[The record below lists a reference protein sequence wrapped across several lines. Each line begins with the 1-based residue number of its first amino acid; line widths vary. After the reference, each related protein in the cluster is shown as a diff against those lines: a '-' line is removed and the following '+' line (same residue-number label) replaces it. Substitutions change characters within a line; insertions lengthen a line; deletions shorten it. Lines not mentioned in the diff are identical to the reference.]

1 MAKLDDQD
9 AKTKLENLTKKQTV
23 DLEVHLT
30 GDTDVTKILSK
41 LNSSFVS
48 AGQDAGKSYSKGV
61 QVGLKSYKFDGNTF
75 YKDYFEQAKKDIDK
89 AKKLQNNFSDSLSGL
104 STKGID
110 KNALKAVKAASKEE
124 SKEISSLQKQQLK
137 ELNKQQKQLESY
149 YNSFNKGKY
158 SADSKTMSANLEKYS
173 GQNSDSL
180 EKARNYLKEY
190 QDTYKE
196 IQNHFD
202 QTSSINFKDD
212 ELVQK
217 FDKLETAASKYKNV
231 MREVSTES
239 SKTLSA
245 NAAII
250 KSNEIYTYYNNNT
263 KAIKKYG
270 AELRKLAEDAKN
282 ATTQDKLD
290 EINDKF
296 KKLKSTISAQGLT
309 GKSPFDEAKRAFFQ
323 IAEFTGMYG
332 ILQNVIQDIPRAMV
346 QSVVDVNKAQIEL
359 IKVSN
364 ASSTQLNQY
373 WDEAT
378 ESAKKYGATISDVIS
393 STADWSRL
401 GYSLDDAK
409 KLSDATTLLQ
419 KVGDNMTQESSS
431 QGLISTLRGFNM
443 RADEV
448 GKIVDVANQIAN
460 TQPIDTSGIFE
471 GLERSA
477 SSMSAA
483 NNTLEQTVALLT
495 AANSVVQD
503 PASIGTAFKTISMR
517 IRGADTELQEAGL
530 DTEGMAESVA
540 KLRKEIISLSGVDIM
555 RDENTFKSTY
565 DILDELSTKWSDLT
579 DIQQASITELIAGK
593 RQGNVVSALMTNFD
607 IARKSLN
614 TALNDSAGS
623 AEQELENWNK
633 GIEASISR
641 LKAQFQELSTD
652 TINSNFLKN
661 IVDTGTNV
669 LEVLDWIIDKF
680 GILQTLIGG
689 FAVGKGITSFVK
701 SFDKPACMAS

>member
-1 MAKLDDQD
+1 MDFIANILAKLDTSQ
-9 AKTKLENLTKKQTV
+9 AESQLKTLTKDQTV
-23 DLEVHLT
+23 NLKVQLT

-41 LNSSFVS
+41 LDSSFAS

-61 QVGLKSYKFDGNTF
+61 QAGLKSYKFNGDTF
-75 YKDYFEQAKKDIDK
+75 YKQYLDKAKKDIDE
-89 AKKLQNNFSDSLSGL
+89 AKTVQTNFSKLLSGL
-104 STKGID
+104 DTKGID
-110 KNALKAVKAASKEE
+110 KNALNAARAYN
-124 SKEISSLQKQQLK
+124 KEISALQKQQ
-137 ELNKQQKQLESY
+137 EKQLKSY
-149 YNSFNKGKY
+149 TDTFNNGKY

-173 GQNSDSL
+173 GQNTDSL

-202 QTSSINFKDD
+202 TTSAINFKDD

-239 SKTLSA
+239 TKTLSA
-245 NAAII
+245 NAGIV
-250 KSNEIYTYYNNNT
+250 KSNEILTYYNNNT
-263 KAIKKYG
+263 KALKKYG
-270 AELRKLAEDAKN
+270 AELRQLAEDAKN
-282 ATTQDKLD
+282 ATTQVKLN
-290 EINDKF
+290 EINDSF
-296 KKLKSTISAQGLT
+296 KKLKSTISAEGLT
-309 GKSPFDEAKRAFFQ
+309 GKSPFDEVKRAFFQ

-332 ILQNVIQDIPRAMV
+332 ILQNVIQDIPRAMLQAV
-346 QSVVDVNKAQIEL
+346 KDIDKAQVEL

-364 ASSTQLNQY
+364 ASNTQLNQY

-401 GYSLDDAK
+401 GYGLDDAK

-443 RADEV
+443 QADEV

-593 RQGNVVSALMTNFD
+593 RQGNIVSALMSNFD

-641 LKAQFQELSTD
+641 LQAQFQELSTD

-661 IVDTGTNV
+661 IADTGTNV
-669 LEVLDWIIDKF
+669 LEVLDWVIDKF

-689 FAVGKGITSFVK
+689 FAIGKGITSFVK
-701 SFDKPACMAS
+701 SFDKPACIAS